1 MSEEKSS
8 TNNFVIIASMKL
20 LLTSSGISNS
30 SIADALA
37 GLVGRPFSELNIV
50 FIPTAA
56 SLEKDDKSWL
66 VKDLHN
72 AKELGFK
79 NFYITDLAIAPR
91 EVWLPQLEAADVI
104 MVGGGHTE
112 FLYESMEKSGF
123 IKELPLL
130 LKSRVY
136 VGISA
141 GSIVCAEQMA
151 MTGAGLLY
159 YEEYNGMSERPG
171 LGFIPFEIRPHY
183 KSDYFPKVND
193 EYLSKMAKEMAC
205 PFYAIDDNSAVQVI
219 DGKVEVI
226 SEGEWKKF
234 N

>member
-1 MSEEKSS
+1 
-8 TNNFVIIASMKL
+8 MKL
-20 LLTSSGISNS
+20 LLTSSGISNK
-30 SIADALA
+30 SIANSL
-37 GLVGRPFSELNIV
+37 GSLLEKPFAELNIV
-50 FIPTAA
+50 FIPTA
-56 SLEKDDKSWL
+56 STLEKDDKSWL
-66 VKDLHN
+66 VKDMYN

-91 EVWLPQLEAADVI
+91 QIWLPQVEAADVI

-112 FLYESMEKSGF
+112 FLYDCMEKSGF
-123 IKELPLL
+123 IKELPRLL
-130 LKSRVY
+130 QSRVY

-141 GSIVCAEQMA
+141 GSIVCAKQMA

-159 YEEYNGMSERPG
+159 YEEYKGISERRG

-193 EYLSKMAKEMAC
+193 EYLSNMAKEMTC
-205 PFYAIDDNSAVQVI
+205 PFYAIDDNSAVQVV

-226 SEGEWKKF
+226 SEGEWRRF

>member
-1 MSEEKSS
+1 
-8 TNNFVIIASMKL
+8 MKL
-20 LLTSSGISNS
+20 LLTSSGISNK
-30 SIADALA
+30 SIANSLA
-37 GLVGRPFSELNIV
+37 KLLDKPFTDSNIV

-66 VKDLHN
+66 VKDLYN
-72 AKELGFK
+72 AKSLGFK

-91 EVWLPQLEAADVI
+91 EVWLPQVETADVI

-112 FLYESMEKSGF
+112 FLFDCMEESGF
-123 IKELPLL
+123 AQMLPEF
-130 LKSRVY
+130 LKTKIY

-159 YEEYNGMSERPG
+159 YEDYHGLSDRRG

-193 EYLSKMAKEMAC
+193 EYLSKMAEKMPC
-205 PFYAIDDNSAVQVI
+205 PFYAIDDNTAVQVV